1 MAIYVTSSVTPFAL
15 GTAVNTRVSSSFNV
29 PSNAVELVATRNYVV
44 STAPNPAETLAVK
57 VDIGGQDWNNSP
69 AEHVPMLGYSKLG
82 AIGNNAQLIE
92 DKFTHWNL
100 PVKANSSLEIGGT
113 LLDALAGNGKLA
125 TDFVWSTVPT
135 GQIPYLRKV
144 SATTSTATTNGASVT
159 LSGVSRL
166 TGLDAI
172 ILPSTIAGDNASN
185 GFIEVTSSS
194 LAEQQQT
201 SVGYQVGAIE
211 ATSGIAPSPIQHS
224 IVDIPV
230 QAGKSTSVT
239 FTSVNNVTDA
249 LGTAGL
255 WAYELTYIPTS
266 IQA

>member
-1 MAIYVTSSVTPFAL
+1 MAIYCTSSVTPFAI
-15 GTAVNTRVSSSFNV
+15 GTAVDTRVSSSFNV
-29 PSNAVELVATRNYVV
+29 PSNAVELIATRAYVV

-57 VDIGGQDWNNSP
+57 LDIGGQDWNNSP
-69 AEHVPMLGYSKLG
+69 AEWVPMLGYSGLG
-82 AIGNNAQLIE
+82 AIGAQAQLIE
-92 DKFTHWNL
+92 DKWTKWCL
-100 PVKANSSLEIGGT
+100 PVKSNSSLEIGAT
-113 LLDALAGNGKLA
+113 LLDALAGNGKVA
-125 TDFVWSTVPT
+125 VDFKWSTVPT

-166 TGLDAI
+166 TGLAGI
-172 ILPSTIAGDNASN
+172 VMPSTIGADDPSN
-185 GFIEVTSSS
+185 GFIEITSSS

-201 SVGYQVGAIE
+201 SVGYQVGGIE
-211 ATSGIAPSPIQHS
+211 ATSGIAPSPIQHTL
-224 IVDIPV
+224 VDIPV

-255 WAYELTYIPTS
+255 WCYVLTYIPTS